1 MALNDIL
8 LHLDSYPE
16 ATPPEAV
23 DQAVAFVARVGG
35 KLSALAVQVKIPLH
49 SNRVADYLIG
59 LTAIARDEEAKSLV
73 ACREGL
79 DHFTARARDAGVFG
93 EALLDAVDLYSVS
106 DHVAHRARTRDLC
119 VVPLAKPLYGQ
130 AEVVRSLIFASG
142 RPALVFHAQNGQIAS
157 APGTVVVAWD
167 GSQRAARA
175 LADALPILT
184 AAKAVRVFT
193 AVSEKPSAV
202 KGMGADVV
210 RHLQTHGIAATA
222 DDVEA
227 DGRPIGKVLD
237 KYLKDVAAGLL
248 VMGAYGRPSGLRDF
262 VWGGAT
268 EHMLHDPKVPLF
280 LSH

>member
-1 MALNDIL
+1 MTLNDVL
-8 LHLDSYPE
+8 LHIDSYPE
-16 ATPPEAV
+16 ATPPEAI
-23 DQAVAFVARVGG
+23 DQAVQFVARVGG

-59 LTAIARDEEAKSLV
+59 LTAIARDEEAKSLA
-73 ACREGL
+73 ACRESL
-79 DHFTARARDAGVFG
+79 DHFTAKAREAEVFG

-106 DHVAHRARTRDLC
+106 DHVAQRARTRDLC
-119 VVPLAKPLYGQ
+119 IVPLAKPLYGQ
-130 AEVVRSLIFASG
+130 AEVVRSVIFASG
-142 RPALVFHAQNGQIAS
+142 RPALVFYAQNGQIAH

-193 AVSEKPSAV
+193 AVNEKPSAV

-210 RHLQTHGIAATA
+210 RHLQAHGVAATA
-222 DDVEA
+222 DDVET
-227 DGRPIGKVLD
+227 DGRPIGTVLD
-237 KYLKDVAAGLL
+237 QYLKDVAAGLV

-268 EHMLHDPKVPLF
+268 EHMLHDPNIPLF

>member
-1 MALNDIL
+1 MALNDVL
-8 LHLDSYPE
+8 LHIDSYPE
-16 ATPPEAV
+16 ATAPQAI
-23 DQAVAFVARVGG
+23 DQAVQFVARVGG

-59 LTAIARDEEAKSLV
+59 LTAIARDEEAKSLT
-73 ACREGL
+73 ACRAGL
-79 DHFTARARDAGVFG
+79 DHFTAKAREAGVFG
-93 EALLDAVDLYSVS
+93 EALLDAIDLYSVC
-106 DHVAHRARTRDLC
+106 DHVAQRARTRDLC
-119 VVPLAKPLYGQ
+119 IVPLARPLYGQ
-130 AEVVRSLIFASG
+130 AEVVRSVIFASG
-142 RPALVFHAQNGQIAS
+142 RPALVFPAQDGQIAS

-210 RHLQTHGIAATA
+210 RHLLAHGVTATA
-222 DDVEA
+222 DDVET
-227 DGRPIGKVLD
+227 DGRPIGTVLD
-237 KYLKDVAAGLL
+237 KYLKDVGADLV

-268 EHMLHDPKVPLF
+268 EHMLHDPKIPVF